1 MPKFSIKRAFFGLTS
16 ALVLIASLGAFAQTD
31 APNPRIALVI
41 GNAAYPDQAL
51 TTTANDAGL
60 IAQTLQTAGFDVVG
74 ARDLD
79 QKSLQSALRDF
90 FDKAAAAGPDMQAF
104 VYLAGRA
111 QQYNGDNYFLPVDAK
126 IARDGDLPLAAI
138 RISDVAHALA
148 ATPGRARILV
158 IDGAR
163 SNPYVASNP
172 SIAPGLALEP
182 PEAGELIAF
191 DASPGAL
198 AGDEQGPYGVYGK
211 TLAGALRQ
219 GGVDIAAVFDQ
230 TRVLVNQQTQGAVIP
245 WSQSNLG
252 APYYVFER
260 AADAPPPPVIPAP
273 AIVGGSADEA
283 YYAALQRDTIRG
295 YDEFLRD
302 YPHSDQA
309 RRVRAILA
317 ARREASFWERTVTTN
332 SARAY
337 WTYLRRYP
345 KGPHVGD
352 ARRRIAMLA
361 VAFDPPP
368 DFRPLVYEDLPPPPP
383 AEADYFERSDY
394 AFDDFGPPPPPPPPA
409 YFYGYD
415 DDWRDLPPPPPPRDV
430 GFLPVL
436 AVAIP
441 VIVGAIAYQGRGR
454 DNGVAPAG
462 YAPPPAHPPAPPA
475 LPPSVHPV
483 AAAAPTATPIPTA
496 GGAGRPGR
504 PGFSGPRPLPPI
516 ALTAK
521 PCRRQA
527 CACSS
532 AADAFGDLDAS
543 CRQTR
548 ALSSAADAFGDL
560 DASCRQTCALSSAA
574 DAFGDLDASCR
585 QTRALSSAADAFG
598 DFDASCRQACALS
611 SAADAFGDFDASCRQ
626 TRALSSAADAFGDLD
641 ASCRQ
646 ACALSS
652 AADAFGDFDASCRQT
667 RALSSAADTFGDFDA
682 SCRQACALSSAADAF
697 GDFDA
702 SCRQTRALSS
712 AADTFG
718 TSAHPPPPVVH
729 AAPPPPPPVVHAA
742 PPPPPPV
749 VHAAPPPPPPVVH
762 AAPPPPPPV
771 VHAAPPPPPPV
782 VHAAPPP
789 PPPVVHAAPPP
800 PVVHAAPP
808 PPPPVVHAA
817 PPPPARPLRRR
828 LRLRGRR
835 PKSPDAASPA
845 SRPARNKNHR
855 GRSSA
860 LSLCF
865 GMSRRRPDMGGR
877 NSGRKREEHGGDTV
891 SGPGPGRGRHGP
903 GTEIEDAGDRG
914 TRLAGGR
921 PRRVS
926 PDRRRR
932 GAAVRPRDRRAG
944 ADRRRRTA
952 RRQTLRQFL
961 RLDRQRQHPRRV
973 PARLPELLRLVRRRV
988 STNWPRSSRSMSG
1001 PGSSRWRASSKSRP
1015 SSSTSQRSACCSIG

>member
-1 MPKFSIKRAFFGLTS
+1 MPKFSIKRAFFGLTT

-352 ARRRIAMLA
+352 ARRRVAMLA
-361 VAFDPPP
+361 VAFNPPP

-516 ALTAK
+516 ALTASPAAGK
-521 PCRRQA
+521 PA
-527 CACSS
+527 PLAPLPTPS
-532 AADAFGDLDAS
+532 
-543 CRQTR
+543 
-548 ALSSAADAFGDL
+548 
-560 DASCRQTCALSSAA
+560 
-574 DAFGDLDASCR
+574 
-585 QTRALSSAADAFG
+585 
-598 DFDASCRQACALS
+598 
-611 SAADAFGDFDASCRQ
+611 
-626 TRALSSAADAFGDLD
+626 
-641 ASCRQ
+641 
-646 ACALSS
+646 
-652 AADAFGDFDASCRQT
+652 
-667 RALSSAADTFGDFDA
+667 
-682 SCRQACALSSAADAF
+682 
-697 GDFDA
+697 
-702 SCRQTRALSS
+702 
-712 AADTFG
+712 G
-718 TSAHPPPPVVH
+718 TSTPPAGKPAPLAPLPTPSGTSTPPAGKPAPLAPLPTPSGTSTPPAGKPAPLAPLPTPSGTSTPPAGKPAPLAPLPTPSGTSTPPAGKPAPLAPLPTPSGTSTPPAGKPAPLAPLPTPSGTSTPPAGKPAPLAPLPTPSGTSTPPAGKPAPLAPLPTPSGTSTPPAGKPAPLAPLPTPSGTSTPRAGKPAPLAPLPTPSGTSTPPAGKPAPLAPLPTPSGTPAHPPPPVVH

-749 VHAAPPPPPPVVH
+749 VHAAPAPGRPRGPAPP
-762 AAPPPPPPV
+762 PPPPPPV

-789 PPPVVHAAPPP
+789 PPPAAAKGPPP
-800 PVVHAAPP
+800 QMPGCGKPGQ
-808 PPPPVVHAA
+808 
-817 PPPPARPLRRR
+817 PAC
-828 LRLRGRR
+828 
-835 PKSPDAASPA
+835 PK
-845 SRPARNKNHR
+845 
-855 GRSSA
+855 
-860 LSLCF
+860 
-865 GMSRRRPDMGGR
+865 
-877 NSGRKREEHGGDTV
+877 
-891 SGPGPGRGRHGP
+891 
-903 GTEIEDAGDRG
+903 
-914 TRLAGGR
+914 
-921 PRRVS
+921 
-926 PDRRRR
+926 
-932 GAAVRPRDRRAG
+932 
-944 ADRRRRTA
+944 
-952 RRQTLRQFL
+952 
-961 RLDRQRQHPRRV
+961 
-973 PARLPELLRLVRRRV
+973 
-988 STNWPRSSRSMSG
+988 
-1001 PGSSRWRASSKSRP
+1001 
-1015 SSSTSQRSACCSIG
+1015 